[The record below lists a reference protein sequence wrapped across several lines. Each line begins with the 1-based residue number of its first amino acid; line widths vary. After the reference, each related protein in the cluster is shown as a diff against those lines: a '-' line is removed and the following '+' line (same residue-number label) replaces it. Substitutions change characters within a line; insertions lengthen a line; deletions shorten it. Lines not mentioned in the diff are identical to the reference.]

1 MNIEISTDQTRL
13 DVEMIHAFLA
23 NDSYWVPG
31 ISRSSVEK
39 CIKHS
44 FCFGVYAGG
53 RQIGFARVVTDFVRF
68 AHLLD
73 VFVLPEFRGR
83 GIAKLLMENIL
94 AHPELRTIVRYTL
107 GTQDAHG
114 LYARY
119 GFTAPS
125 NPERQMELLRPQNPP
140 APAAAANSP
149 ASAANS
155 PAAAPDS
162 RV

>member
-1 MNIEISTDQTRL
+1 MTLEISTDQDRL
-13 DVEMIHAFLA
+13 DVTMIHSFLT
-23 NDSYWVPG
+23 NESYWVPG

-44 FCFGVYAGG
+44 LCFGVYLDG
-53 RQIGFARVVTDFVRF
+53 RQIGFARAVTDFVRY

-73 VFVLPEFRGR
+73 VFVLPGFRGR
-83 GIAKLLMENIL
+83 GIGRLLLENIL
-94 AHPELRTIVRYTL
+94 AHPELQTIVRYTL

-114 LYARY
+114 LYAQF
-119 GFTAPS
+119 GFAAFA

-140 APAAAANSP
+140 AS
-149 ASAANS
+149 STS
-155 PAAAPDS
+155 LHS

>member
-1 MNIEISTDQTRL
+1 MTLEFSIDKDRL
-13 DVEMIHAFLA
+13 DVSMIHSFLA
-23 NDSYWVPG
+23 NESYWVPG
-31 ISRSSVEK
+31 ISRASVEK

-44 FCFGVYAGG
+44 LCFGVYLDR
-53 RQIGFARVVTDFVRF
+53 RQIGFARAVTDFVRY

-83 GIAKLLMENIL
+83 GIGKLLMENIL
-94 AHPELRTIVRYTL
+94 AHPELQTIVRYTL

-119 GFTAPS
+119 GFTTPAS
-125 NPERQMELLRPQNPP
+125 PERQMELLRPQERPVP
-140 APAAAANSP
+140 GAALHF
-149 ASAANS
+149 
-155 PAAAPDS
+155 

>member
-1 MNIEISTDQTRL
+1 MKIEISTDKDRL
-13 DVEMIHAFLA
+13 DVGVIHSFLA
-23 NDSYWVPG
+23 ADSYWVPG

-44 FCFGVYAGG
+44 FCFGVYTDD
-53 RQIGFARVVTDFVRF
+53 RQIGFARVVTDFVRY

-73 VFVLPEFRGR
+73 VFVLPEYRGR
-83 GIAKLLMENIL
+83 GIAKLLMEDIL

-114 LYARY
+114 LYAQF
-119 GFTAPS
+119 GFTAPA

-140 APAAAANSP
+140 APA
-149 ASAANS
+149 SALH
-155 PAAAPDS
+155 S